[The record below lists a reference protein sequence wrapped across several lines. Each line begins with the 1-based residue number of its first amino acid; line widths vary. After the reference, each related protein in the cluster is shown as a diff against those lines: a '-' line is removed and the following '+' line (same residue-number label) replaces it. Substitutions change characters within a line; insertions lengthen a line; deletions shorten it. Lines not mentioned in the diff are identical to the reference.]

1 MKKLALTIMALPLLI
16 GCGSSKLDTNWV
28 YLKENESIEVVY
40 GTKSFTLR
48 FTQGFE
54 EISYRCQTEELN
66 IKYVVSQSSEKAT
79 NYMNIYGE
87 YTLVHIH

>member
-40 GTKSFTLR
+40 GSKSFSARLTNSY
-48 FTQGFE
+48 E
-54 EISYRCQTEELN
+54 EISYRCQTQELN
-66 IKYVVSQSSEKAT
+66 IKLVLSKEYGST
-79 NYMNIYGE
+79 TDYINIYGE
-87 YTLVHIH
+87 YSLIHIY